1 MKTFLNTMISG
12 LCTILWIV
20 LMLGF
25 SDVKIAISTLLA
37 AVIHELGH
45 MAVLFILGK
54 DFSFPRAVASGFRI
68 KTSVK
73 LSYKEEVAVAIGGPL
88 SNIVLFLFFITPFPE
103 FAIINLITALSNLL
117 PMKDFDGYRILSA
130 SLSLFGSASIS
141 DKIMPHVTVFFS
153 SLLVFFSLF
162 TIMISNGGYW
172 IFFIF
177 FIVLIKEILFLQK
190 HTFFEH

>member
-1 MKTFLNTMISG
+1 MKTLLNTLISG
-12 LCTILWIV
+12 MCTVLWIV

-25 SDVKIAISTLLA
+25 SDIKTAFSTLLA

-45 MAVLFILGK
+45 TTILLVLGK
-54 DFSFPRAVASGFRI
+54 NFSFPRAVASGFRI
-68 KTSVK
+68 KTSMQ
-73 LSYKEEVAVAIGGPL
+73 LSYKEEIAVAIGGPAI
-88 SNIVLFLFFITPFPE
+88 NIALFVFLIKSFPE
-103 FAIINLITALSNLL
+103 FALINLITAISNLL
-117 PMKDFDGYRILSA
+117 PMKDFDGYRIISA
-130 SLSLFGSASIS
+130 SLSVFGGADIS

-162 TIMISNGGYW
+162 MIMVSNGGYW

-177 FIVLIKEILFLQK
+177 FVVLIKEILFLQK